1 MDKSTFALGKTNFI
15 WIGIALLVI
24 TIGYLL
30 MSGGGS
36 TDGVSF
42 NSDIFSARR
51 IKVAPF
57 VTWIGYLLMIYAVLV
72 PDKSKREK
80 EENTATK

>member
-15 WIGIALLVI
+15 WIGIAVIII
-24 TIGYLL
+24 TIGYIL

-42 NSDIFSARR
+42 NPEIFSARR
-51 IKVAPF
+51 IKVAPM
-57 VTWIGYLLMIYAVLV
+57 VTWAGYLLLIYAVLV
-72 PDKSKREK
+72 PDKSKKEK
-80 EENTATK
+80 DNTTTK